1 MVVGRMSNR
10 FVTRQTAW
18 WSHDNTGDYG
28 SFTCTR
34 CRSLIIEKNRM
45 YSHGSGDAFV
55 YKHYRESKSGLNYG
69 PVAKWKLRTGM
80 IYPHYMEL
88 QSSPIYLEV
97 SDGIIFN

>member
-1 MVVGRMSNR
+1 MNNDKKINERVYLDTDYCSITKN
-10 FVTRQTAW
+10 
-18 WSHDNTGDYG
+18 GDV
-28 SFTCTR
+28 
-34 CRSLIIEKNRM
+34 
-45 YSHGSGDAFV
+45 FV
-55 YKHYRESKSGLNYG
+55 YKHFRESKSGLNYG